1 MSTSVLTTSRPEAVW
16 LSVNPSFS
24 RLEQPLL
31 QHLRGERP
39 IAHWGYVQTPDEPS
53 SLDVAMTLL
62 HDYMKGCDRPL
73 HLMGHSTGG
82 LVGLLY
88 ARQYPQ
94 RVKSLTLLGV
104 GVNPALDWKAH
115 YYTQLAL
122 LPCSRQ
128 RVLTQMVYNLFGRQ
142 CGHCLQGLLEL
153 LERDLLTSLSLHSLL
168 QRFNL
173 FPHEVPVP
181 LLVCGG
187 QVDSVVDPV
196 QIQGWQPWLKP
207 SDLLWLCPD
216 GRHFFHATHSQV
228 TAAVI
233 AEFWQGIETATRVAD
248 RSQGSPMSY
257 VLRSA

>member
-104 GVNPALDWKAH
+104 GVNPALDWKGPLL
-115 YYTQLAL
+115 YPTGVVAL
-122 LPCSRQ
+122 LPP
-128 RVLTQMVYNLFGRQ
+128 TGA
-142 CGHCLQGLLEL
+142 
-153 LERDLLTSLSLHSLL
+153 D
-168 QRFNL
+168 
-173 FPHEVPVP
+173 
-181 LLVCGG
+181 
-187 QVDSVVDPV
+187 
-196 QIQGWQPWLKP
+196 
-207 SDLLWLCPD
+207 PD
-216 GRHFFHATHSQV
+216 GLQPLWPSMWPLSSR
-228 TAAVI
+228 TARTVGARFADVPI
-233 AEFWQGIETATRVAD
+233 VAFTAPTVQPLSPRGARTVA
-248 RSQGSPMSY
+248 G
-257 VLRSA
+257 LRWTGG